1 MQCFLGLTFSQ
12 QYLHYQ
18 KIDIYRQRFDDKYSK
33 SNILQMTLLPPFEI
47 PFLEDDFIEA
57 LTDEVEGHLQGIEA
71 LEQISFKGID
81 LTNIRKG
88 NIYLRPEL
96 ELDFQYCQQSLWDT
110 ILEFGGSFKNKKR
123 PTISLEETV
132 TRTFLPIARTK
143 NDFEIESAAMAAK
156 VEFSECF
163 DLRTKGISLFEST
176 PGQWLQKKELF
187 SFEGDFYE
195 FNEVELMKGKI
206 PALYV

>member
-1 MQCFLGLTFSQ
+1 MQCFLGLTFKE

-18 KIDIYRQRFDDKYSK
+18 KLDIYRQRFDDKYTK

-47 PFLEDDFIEA
+47 EELEDDFIEA
-57 LTDEVEGHLQGIEA
+57 LTDDIEGHLDGLSS

-110 ILEFGGSFKNKKR
+110 ILEFGGSFKKKKR
-123 PTISLEETV
+123 PTISQEEIV
-132 TRTFLPIARTK
+132 TRTFLPIARTQ

-156 VEFSECF
+156 VEFNEAF
-163 DLRTKGISLFEST
+163 ELGTKGISLFEST
-176 PGQWLQKKELF
+176 PGQWLQRKELF
-187 SFEGDFYE
+187 SFGPETYE
-195 FNEVELMKGKI
+195 FNEIELMKGKI

>member
-1 MQCFLGLTFSQ
+1 MQCFLGLTFSE

-18 KIDIYRQRFDDKYSK
+18 KIDVYRQRFDDKYSK

-47 PFLEDDFIEA
+47 PRIDVDFIEA
-57 LTDEVEGHLQGIEA
+57 LSDEIEGHLEGLTS
-71 LEQISFKGID
+71 LEEISFKGID

-110 ILEFGGSFKNKKR
+110 ILEFGGSFKNKRR
-123 PTISLEETV
+123 PTISLNETV

-143 NDFEIESAAMAAK
+143 NDFDIESAAMAANI
-156 VEFSECF
+156 EFCEDF
-163 DLRTKGISLFEST
+163 DLKAKAISLFEST
-176 PGQWLQKKELF
+176 PGKWLQIKELY
-187 SFEGDFYE
+187 SIERESYE
-195 FNEVELMKGKI
+195 FNEIELMKGKI